1 MLSKIIR
8 MIRKLIAE
16 VSGGFVLMAMVVGIF
31 LAATLN
37 EGAMRIIVPLLLLIV
52 GLVVYGLT
60 SLIADKNDRR

>member
-16 VSGGFVLMAMVVGIF
+16 VSGGFVLMTMVVGIF
-31 LAATLN
+31 LAATLS

-60 SLIADKNDRR
+60 YLIADKNDRR

>member
-1 MLSKIIR
+1 MLSKTIR
-8 MIRKLIAE
+8 LLRKLIAE

-37 EGAMRIIVPLLLLIV
+37 EGVMRIIGPLLILIV

-60 SLIADKNDRR
+60 YLIADKTDRH

>member
-1 MLSKIIR
+1 MLSKTIR
-8 MIRKLIAE
+8 LLRKIIAE

-37 EGAMRIIVPLLLLIV
+37 EGAMRIIGPLLILIV

-60 SLIADKNDRR
+60 YLIADKTDRH

>member
-1 MLSKIIR
+1 MLSKTIR
-8 MIRKLIAE
+8 LLRQLIAE

-37 EGAMRIIVPLLLLIV
+37 EGAMRIIGPLLILIV

-60 SLIADKNDRR
+60 YLITDKTDRH